1 MDRTKINEEFVKEV
15 LGNHGGLLQDIHKR
29 VLLLYEELSD
39 TGSLIQ
45 AAAIK
50 KMELGKI
57 GGGSRNVRDLT
68 DVMLVHQRLVKD
80 REREVYAGLMSLMDE
95 EEAVN
100 RVWCCFNSL
109 PDKERGYLERLYV
122 IGEPYKAVERSSG
135 VSHRAFEQ
143 ARARAMGEIMRT
155 YDSDLANVEIIA
167 RGRTSPGNRGR
178 NGKGKKRNKGDDD
191 GTYRQLELNL

>member
-1 MDRTKINEEFVKEV
+1 M
-15 LGNHGGLLQDIHKR
+15 QDIHKR

-100 RVWCCFNSL
+100 RVWCCYNSL

-122 IGEPYKAVERSSG
+122 MGEPYKAVERSSG

>member
-1 MDRTKINEEFVKEV
+1 MDRTKIDEEFVKEV

-50 KMELGKI
+50 KMALGKI

-178 NGKGKKRNKGDDD
+178 NGKGKKSNKGDDD

>member
-1 MDRTKINEEFVKEV
+1 MDRTKIDEEFVKEV

-100 RVWCCFNSL
+100 RVWCC
-109 PDKERGYLERLYV
+109 
-122 IGEPYKAVERSSG
+122 G

>member
-1 MDRTKINEEFVKEV
+1 MDRTKIDEEFVKEV

-29 VLLLYEELSD
+29 VLLLYKELSD